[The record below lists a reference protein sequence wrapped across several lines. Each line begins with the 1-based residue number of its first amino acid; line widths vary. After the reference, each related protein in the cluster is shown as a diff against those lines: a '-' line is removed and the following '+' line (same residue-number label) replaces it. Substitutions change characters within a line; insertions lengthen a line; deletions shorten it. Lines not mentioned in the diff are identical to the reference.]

1 MVDRI
6 VALGVN
12 HLPIPSSLEDYFILE
27 LSVKFSKHG
36 IETPCFTKT
45 MVDMHNPVQ
54 NFAKTSDGVPN
65 FVANVP
71 IANVFALCIF
81 ASVFVVR
88 EEKRARGHKGKYQKF
103 LCKRATRFGE
113 KAMHKM
119 AGAHRRGQQ
128 ANKCKHMERSDI
140 KTTTSMTLWRG

>member
-1 MVDRI
+1 MVDKI

-36 IETPCFTKT
+36 IETPCFTKA

-81 ASVFVVR
+81 ACVFVLR
-88 EEKRARGHKGKYQKF
+88 EEKRARGHKGQIPKVFVK
-103 LCKRATRFGE
+103 E
-113 KAMHKM
+113 S
-119 AGAHRRGQQ
+119 
-128 ANKCKHMERSDI
+128 NKV
-140 KTTTSMTLWRG
+140 L

>member
-1 MVDRI
+1 
-6 VALGVN
+6 
-12 HLPIPSSLEDYFILE
+12 
-27 LSVKFSKHG
+27 
-36 IETPCFTKT
+36 
-45 MVDMHNPVQ
+45 MVDMHNPVEH
-54 NFAKTSDGVPN
+54 FAKTSNGVPN
-65 FVANVP
+65 FV
-71 IANVFALCIF
+71 ANVFALCIF
-81 ASVFVVR
+81 ACVFVLR

-103 LCKRATRFGE
+103 LCKRATTFGE

>member
-1 MVDRI
+1 MDKI

-36 IETPCFTKT
+36 IETPCFTKA

-65 FVANVP
+65 FVANV
-71 IANVFALCIF
+71 FALCIF
-81 ASVFVVR
+81 ACVFVLR
-88 EEKRARGHKGKYQKF
+88 EEKRARGHKGQIPKVFVK
-103 LCKRATRFGE
+103 E
-113 KAMHKM
+113 S
-119 AGAHRRGQQ
+119 
-128 ANKCKHMERSDI
+128 NKV
-140 KTTTSMTLWRG
+140 L